1 MSTSLPAELT
11 LAEWFPQPDMQQWHA
26 VLAKELKGAS
36 YEKLR
41 RPTPEGLFLEPLY
54 TTFPGAET
62 PHYPGFAPYLRGTRA
77 TGYLERGWELAQE
90 LPALPLRD
98 WSTLLYQALEQ
109 GQNAV
114 SIPLWG
120 PHALKFQRSND
131 LAFALQGV
139 KPGAHPIHLAAAS
152 TVLLHAQHLVGWAGS
167 AELSGSCTADPLGAL
182 AAGEATLDL
191 PEAWDQLTQT
201 LDIIEVKQPAL
212 KGIGISTRPYVEA
225 GAHPVQE
232 LSFALASAVESL
244 RELQQREQ
252 DPAAL
257 CGRVRFSLGVGP
269 QLFMEIAKF
278 RAMRVLWARVAQVW
292 GADAEGQKAN
302 IHAFTSRY
310 GLTAYDAHNNLLRT
324 CTAAFSALIGGVDS
338 LHTEPFDAIFRT
350 PDAFSVR
357 LARNIQLLLR
367 EESHLQHMIDPAG
380 GSAYVETLTRQLAE
394 SAWQAFQALEAE
406 GGMGAALAK
415 GLPQTQVQA
424 TDAERRTALR
434 KRKSSLVGT
443 NRYANPKE
451 TFSGPWPGDL
461 PAPEARFGVTPL
473 VARRLAFEF
482 EQLRA
487 RVEHHTEALSILLL
501 PFGELST
508 YKARADFA
516 QGFLEIAGLPV
527 VCPPAFS
534 DPAMAL
540 LAVTEAAPKAVV
552 ICGADAD
559 YPTWVP
565 ALCDGLKG
573 LSEPPEIILAGY
585 PADQVDAYRASGVQ
599 HFIHL
604 GADALATLTSAR
616 IQTAALEAWGACARW

>member
-1 MSTSLPAELT
+1 MSTSLPPELMLADVFPIPT
-11 LAEWFPQPDMQQWHA
+11 LEQWREA
-26 VLAKELKGAS
+26 LNRELKGTP

-41 RPTPEGLFLEPLY
+41 RSTPEGILLEPLY
-54 TTFPGAET
+54 TTYPGADT
-62 PHYPGFAPYLRGTRA
+62 AHYPGFAPYLRGTHA
-77 TGYLERGWELAQE
+77 TGYLNHSWELAQE

-98 WSTLLYQALEQ
+98 WSTLLYQVLEQ
-109 GQNAV
+109 GQNAI

-131 LAFALQGV
+131 LAFALQGL
-139 KPGAHPIHLAAAS
+139 KPGSHPIHLAAAS
-152 TVLLHAQHLVGWAGS
+152 TALLHAQHLVGWAGS
-167 AELSGSCTADPLGAL
+167 AELRGSCTADPLGAL
-182 AAGEATLDL
+182 VSGDATLDL
-191 PEAWDQLTQT
+191 PDAWDQLAQT
-201 LDIIEVKQPAL
+201 LDILEVKQPAL

-225 GAHPVQE
+225 GAHAVQE
-232 LSFALASAVESL
+232 LSFALASAVEAL

-257 CGRVRFSLGVGP
+257 CARVRFSLGVGP

-278 RAMRVLWARVAQVW
+278 RALRVLWARVAQVF

-302 IHAFTSRY
+302 VHAFTSRY

-324 CTAAFSALIGGVDS
+324 CTAAFSALLGGVDS

-394 SAWQAFQALEAE
+394 SAWQAFQAIEAE
-406 GGMGAALAK
+406 GGMGVALAK
-415 GLPQTQVQA
+415 GIPQAQVQA

-451 TFSGPWPGDL
+451 TFSGPWPGD
-461 PAPEARFGVTPL
+461 PPPPEARFGVTPL
-473 VARRLAFEF
+473 VARRLASEF

-487 RVEHHTEALSILLL
+487 QVEHHTEALPILLL
-501 PFGELST
+501 PIGAFSAH
-508 YKARADFA
+508 KARADFA

-527 VCPPAFS
+527 TSLPAFA
-534 DPAMAL
+534 DPAAAL

-552 ICGADAD
+552 ICGADTD

-565 ALCDGLKG
+565 ALCAGLQA
-573 LSEPPEIILAGY
+573 LSAPPQIILAGY
-585 PADQVDAYRASGVQ
+585 PADQVEAHRASGVQ

-604 GADALATLTSAR
+604 SADALTTLTDLVH
-616 IQTAALEAWGACARW
+616 ALGVQP